1 MGKDQSKLTPQN
13 LKELSQRTEFTHK
26 EIKSFYK
33 EFRKKSKT
41 GSMKLDEFKKLYSTF
56 FPAGDSSE
64 FAEHTFRVFDAN
76 QDGILDFRELIV
88 SLSVMQRGRSEE
100 RLKWAFN
107 MYDVDGNGFITRLT
121 FVFSYYTTIIYNNS
135 EFEYNSFTNVLFREE
150 LLGILRAIQKLSGKY
165 DDEQLAKGITNDIFK
180 RVDKNSDGVL
190 SLDEFIAGAEDD
202 NDLADMLNNL

>member
-64 FAEHTFRVFDAN
+64 FAQHTFRVFDAN

-88 SLSVMQRGRSEE
+88 SLSVMQRGTSDE

-107 MYDVDGNGFITRLT
+107 MYDVDGNGFITR
-121 FVFSYYTTIIYNNS
+121 
-135 EFEYNSFTNVLFREE
+135 EE

-165 DDEQLAKGITNDIFK
+165 DDDQLAKEMTDDIFK